1 MVKDYDTHMWIIVQ
15 EEAGE
20 LIQAISK
27 LLRFGPG
34 MSCNGTGPTNEEQVL
49 YEYYQLVGMMEKQ
62 IETENIPTLSC
73 QQIDD
78 IKQEKRVKVDHYYNI
93 AIKENEK

>member
-1 MVKDYDTHMWIIVQ
+1 MVKDYDTHMWIVVQ

-34 MSCNGTGPTNEEQVL
+34 MSCDGTGPTNEEQVL

-62 IETENIPTLSC
+62 MKRGSIPVLSRN
-73 QQIDD
+73 QIDN
-78 IKQEKRVKVDHYYNI
+78 IKLEKKEKVDYYYDI
-93 AIKENEK
+93 AMKENQE